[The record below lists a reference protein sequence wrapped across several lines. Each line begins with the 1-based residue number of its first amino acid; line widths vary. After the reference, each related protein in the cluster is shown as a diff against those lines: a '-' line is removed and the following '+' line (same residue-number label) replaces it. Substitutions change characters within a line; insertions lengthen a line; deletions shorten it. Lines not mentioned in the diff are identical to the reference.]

1 MLEMQ
6 FSTDFFVDC
15 LFLSIL
21 GTLDIEPDIEIQTP
35 KVPDFGIEYTKKEQD
50 SCGACQQKIKKD
62 EIRIMNVV
70 YDAGLNTAYDGM
82 AMWYHVICFVG
93 RRNEL
98 GWLQSGQLLPG
109 FKRLS
114 EEDKEMVKNHI
125 P

>member
-1 MLEMQ
+1 MQ
-6 FSTDFFVDC
+6 FLSAFFVNRW
-15 LFLSIL
+15 FLSTS
-21 GTLDIEPDIEIQTP
+21 GTLDIEPDVEIQAP

-50 SCGACQQKIKKD
+50 SCEACQQKIKKD

-70 YDAGLNTAYDGM
+70 YDVSRNTAYDGK

-98 GWLQSGQLLPG
+98 GWLQSGESLPG